1 MEPTNIAKIAN
12 QDGIETI
19 QNFFDKKVADE
30 IKTKYSEASIILAT
44 NMFAHMATI
53 GEVISGIEQ
62 SLER

>member
-44 NMFAHMATI
+44 
-53 GEVISGIEQ
+53 
-62 SLER
+62 